1 MQTEKLEQIFALEKQ
16 IIDVMKPN
24 YEFVD
29 GGMFISESDNEYY
42 ERQMTLESVSNN
54 NEYYSF
60 SYNLL
65 GDVKGE
71 IPQDKK
77 DALYRLLHKLT

>member
-1 MQTEKLEQIFALEKQ
+1 
-16 IIDVMKPN
+16 MKPN

-29 GGMFISESDNEYY
+29 GGMFIDESDNENY

-77 DALYRLLHKLT
+77 DSLYRLLHKLT

>member
-29 GGMFISESDNEYY
+29 GGMFIGESDNEYY

-77 DALYRLLHKLT
+77 DSLYRLLHKLT